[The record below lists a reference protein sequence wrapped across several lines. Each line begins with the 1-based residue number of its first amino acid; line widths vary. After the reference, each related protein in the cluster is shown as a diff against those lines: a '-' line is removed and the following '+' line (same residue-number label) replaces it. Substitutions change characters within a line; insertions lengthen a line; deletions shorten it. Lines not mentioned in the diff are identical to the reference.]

1 MDKDNKTSFKK
12 LVIGLL
18 SGNIGYFLGY
28 VVPTALL
35 LSLKFL
41 EINKETATVN
51 FSLVT
56 AVGGIATL
64 ICGLIAGVISDRT
77 TLSFGKRRT
86 WVLGGALIGA
96 LGLISI
102 GYSKNLFIIVVSWVV
117 SCIGFSFLNAAI
129 NALMADQCPEEK
141 RGTVGGMF
149 GVSSPVGI
157 QLGIAAMTLING
169 ASISIKFNILALIV
183 MIAAIITCLVVKDT
197 PAEKVLKSNKNIKS
211 NRSIYPSFKKYPE
224 YTWTLLNRF
233 FMSMA
238 YAYQT
243 YLTLYFVNN
252 FGISEVSVSGIVLI
266 NGVIGTIF
274 GALAS
279 MIGGMLSDKFRKQK
293 PIMIISGIIE
303 IVGFILLIFAPSISI
318 VYIGSALINIGAST
332 ITAISIGLVIRV
344 LPSME
349 DAAKDISIINTSG
362 NIPNSI
368 VPAIAPTC
376 LGIGGYPFLFSVL
389 TVCGVIGTLSVF
401 PVPEIGEK
409 KKSELILE
417 EIVNK

>member
-1 MDKDNKTSFKK
+1 MENNNKTSFRN
-12 LVIGLL
+12 LFIGLL
-18 SGNIGYFLGY
+18 SGNVGYFLGY

-41 EINKETATVN
+41 QLNKDTATVN

-64 ICGLIAGVISDRT
+64 ICGLMAGFVSDRT

-86 WVLGGALIGA
+86 CILGGALLGA
-96 LGLISI
+96 LGLIVI
-102 GYSKNLFIIVVSWVV
+102 GYSINLFVIIASWMI
-117 SCIGFSFLNAAI
+117 SCIGFSFLNAGV

-141 RGTVGGMF
+141 RGTIGGMF
-149 GVSSPVGI
+149 GFSSPVGI

-169 ASISIKFNILALIV
+169 ASISTKFTILAAIVLIT
-183 MIAAIITCLVVKDT
+183 AIISCSLVKDT
-197 PAEKVLKSNKNIKS
+197 PAEKVLKSDKNIKL

-243 YLTLYFVNN
+243 YLTLYFVNH
-252 FGISEVSVSGIVLI
+252 FGISDTKVSGIVLI
-266 NGVIGTIF
+266 NGVIGTVF
-274 GALAS
+274 GAIAS
-279 MIGGMLSDKFRKQK
+279 MIGGMMSDKLKKQK
-293 PIMIISGIIE
+293 PIMIVAGIIE
-303 IVGFILLIFAPSISI
+303 IAGFILLIFAPSVLI
-318 VYIGSALINIGAST
+318 VYISSALINIGAST

-344 LPSME
+344 LPSLE
-349 DAAKDISIINTSG
+349 DAGKDVSIINTSG

-376 LGIGGYPFLFSVL
+376 LGIGGYSFLFSIL
-389 TVCGVIGTLSVF
+389 TICGVIGTLSIV

-409 KKSELILE
+409 KKSELISDLAIE
-417 EIVNK
+417 Q